1 MAVVNLPILKLHI
14 LMQHNLPEKDFY
26 AVSTGL
32 TISKSTNKKLSK
44 NQDAFN
50 KLTKRIEKLQ
60 KDIEKKQSQLDLALK
75 IYGTDI
81 YTTKQLV
88 TQYRREFVVLL
99 WANFNTKKLA
109 KNDQQNLKQIIR
121 EHLQIYLIEL
131 ATEPDE
137 EIKKIFNILES
148 SSYDERLT
156 LEKET
161 AKQRMLADLKQMKAD
176 LRNIDINDEEALLNK
191 YYEARHKIF
200 NEQSANNNGPQQTN
214 NKNKS
219 AKQLEAERIQ
229 QEIDSIQQ
237 KNIGTIYKQLAKLF
251 HPDLEQDIE
260 RKAEKEILMQQ
271 LTAAYEAKNLH
282 ALLTLELKWIHKENE
297 HLESLSEEKLAVYL
311 QILKEQAQQLEEEK
325 REIIYRPNYLVL
337 AQTFGSG
344 VQKYPVEIVQIHL
357 NEVRE
362 TVENFKMS
370 VADFSSDYALRYIK
384 QMIKRWKQVENEDY
398 WE

>member
-81 YTTKQLV
+81 YSTKQLV

-137 EIKKIFNILES
+137 EIKKIFNLLES

-325 REIIYRPNYLVL
+325 REIIYQPNYSVL
-337 AQTFGSG
+337 AQTFGIG

-362 TVENFKMS
+362 TAENFKMS

-384 QMIKRWKQVENEDY
+384 QMIKRWKQVEDE
-398 WE
+398 WEE

>member
-81 YTTKQLV
+81 YSTKQLV

-176 LRNIDINDEEALLNK
+176 LTNIDINDEEALLNK

-297 HLESLSEEKLAVYL
+297 HLESLTDEKLAVYL
-311 QILKEQAQQLEEEK
+311 QILKEQAQQLEDEK
-325 REIIYRPNYLVL
+325 REIIYQPNYSVL
-337 AQTFGSG
+337 AQTFGIG

-362 TVENFKMS
+362 TAENFKMS

-384 QMIKRWKQVENEDY
+384 QMIKRWKQVEDE
-398 WE
+398 WEE

>member
-75 IYGTDI
+75 IFGTDI
-81 YTTKQLV
+81 YSTKQLV
-88 TQYRREFVVLL
+88 TQYRRELVVLL

-200 NEQSANNNGPQQTN
+200 NEQSANNNGPQQTH

-297 HLESLSEEKLAVYL
+297 HLESLTDEKLAVYL
-311 QILKEQAQQLEEEK
+311 QILKEQAQQLEDEK
-325 REIIYRPNYLVL
+325 REIIYQPNYSVL
-337 AQTFGSG
+337 AQTFGIG

-362 TVENFKMS
+362 TAENFKMS

-384 QMIKRWKQVENEDY
+384 QMIKQWKQEEDE
-398 WE
+398 WEE

>member
-81 YTTKQLV
+81 YSTKQLV

-176 LRNIDINDEEALLNK
+176 LTNIDINDEEALLNK

-200 NEQSANNNGPQQTN
+200 NEQSANNSGPQQTH

-271 LTAAYEAKNLH
+271 LTSAYEAKNLH

-325 REIIYRPNYLVL
+325 REIIYQPNYSVL
-337 AQTFGSG
+337 AQTFGIG

-362 TVENFKMS
+362 TAENFKMS
-370 VADFSSDYALRYIK
+370 VADFSSNYALRCIK
-384 QMIKRWKQVENEDY
+384 QMIKQWKQEEDD
-398 WE
+398 WEE

>member
-1 MAVVNLPILKLHI
+1 MAVVNLPILKPHI

-200 NEQSANNNGPQQTN
+200 NEQSANNNGPQQTH

-325 REIIYRPNYLVL
+325 REIIYRPNYSVL
-337 AQTFGSG
+337 AQTFGIG

-362 TVENFKMS
+362 TAENFKMS

-384 QMIKRWKQVENEDY
+384 QMIKRWKQVEDE
-398 WE
+398 WEE

>member
-1 MAVVNLPILKLHI
+1 MR
-14 LMQHNLPEKDFY
+14 MQNNLPEKDFY

-32 TISKSTNKKLSK
+32 IISKSTNKKLSK

-148 SSYDERLT
+148 SNYDERLT

-161 AKQRMLADLKQMKAD
+161 AKQRMLADLEQMKAD
-176 LRNIDINDEEALLNK
+176 LSNIDVNDEEALLNK
-191 YYEARHKIF
+191 YYETRHKIF
-200 NEQSANNNGPQQTN
+200 NEEAANNNGPQQTN
-214 NKNKS
+214 KKNKS

-229 QEIDSIQQ
+229 KEIDTIQQ

-251 HPDLEQDIE
+251 HPDLEQDIG

-297 HLESLSEEKLAVYL
+297 HLESLTDEKLAVYL
-311 QILKEQAQQLEEEK
+311 QILKEQAQQLEDEK
-325 REIIYRPNYLVL
+325 REIIYQPNYSVL
-337 AQTFGSG
+337 AQTFGIG

-362 TVENFKMS
+362 TAENFKMS

-384 QMIKRWKQVENEDY
+384 QMIKRWKQVEDEDD